1 MDARQTALGRIKQ
14 RRRNVNTLVL
24 FLMMF
29 IGLLT
34 GVALSMIVY
43 TREWMSEQDRIK
55 ELKQSNDHLKDMIT
69 RMEVERHF
77 KDVCFEED

>member
-1 MDARQTALGRIKQ
+1 M
-14 RRRNVNTLVL
+14 NVLTL

-29 IGLLT
+29 VGLLT

-55 ELKQSNDHLKDMIT
+55 ELKQSNNHLKDMIT

-77 KDVCFEED
+77 KDVYFEED

>member
-1 MDARQTALGRIKQ
+1 MKM
-14 RRRNVNTLVL
+14 NVLTL

-29 IGLLT
+29 VGLLT

-55 ELKQSNDHLKDMIT
+55 ELKQSNNHLKDMIT

-77 KDVCFEED
+77 KDVYFEED

>member
-1 MDARQTALGRIKQ
+1 M
-14 RRRNVNTLVL
+14 NVLTL

-29 IGLLT
+29 VGLLT

-55 ELKQSNDHLKDMIT
+55 ELKQSNNHLKDMIT
-69 RMEVERHF
+69 RMGVERHF
-77 KDVCFEED
+77 KDVYFEED

>member
-1 MDARQTALGRIKQ
+1 M
-14 RRRNVNTLVL
+14 NVLTL

-29 IGLLT
+29 VGLLT

-55 ELKQSNDHLKDMIT
+55 ELKQSNNHLKDMIT
-69 RMEVERHF
+69 RMEVERHY
-77 KDVCFEED
+77 KDVYFEED